1 MIFVIIL
8 NINRDF
14 KQILIFQKIRSEN
27 NDHIEDV
34 NLLFSIK
41 KIKKYQ
47 KICLN
52 IFVNLPFIKS
62 K

>member
-34 NLLFSIK
+34 N
-41 KIKKYQ
+41 
-47 KICLN
+47 
-52 IFVNLPFIKS
+52 
-62 K
+62 